1 MSQELAE
8 TVVETE
14 EPGDKSQEIQQKLQE
29 LSMDEK
35 TDDDILY
42 DPTIVTILD
51 ILNFLLQLSP
61 KEVISKFIMDR
72 EVSLE
77 LSKQFFLCDNEG
89 IRL

>member
-1 MSQELAE
+1 LSQELAE

>member
-1 MSQELAE
+1 
-8 TVVETE
+8 
-14 EPGDKSQEIQQKLQE
+14 
-29 LSMDEK
+29 MDEK
-35 TDDDILY
+35 TDDDALF

-77 LSKQFFLCDNEG
+77 LSKQFFLSDNEG